1 MLSFLVSGIISG
13 ILVFRGGEKITKYE
27 VLFGVLI
34 GITELTR
41 FPVRFFVGAG
51 RHPGSYHISDV
62 QYRCH
67 GFDRRGGRPDVP
79 GKADKETVGAYL
91 LVILAVG
98 LLNM

>member
-13 ILVFRGGEKITKYE
+13 ILVFRGREKITKYE

-34 GITELTR
+34 GIPNY
-41 FPVRFFVGAG
+41 FSGPVSFVGAG

-67 GFDRRGGRPDVP
+67 GFGSARR
-79 GKADKETVGAYL
+79 AS
-91 LVILAVG
+91 
-98 LLNM
+98 